1 MFYMIP
7 NPMFDNTFQ
16 SWMAAA
22 RDQATAQLIATLTLQ
37 KAIQSR
43 AARELECCGWM
54 VEDQVDRVC
63 QPGPRAPVRASRTR
77 ARTKHAV

>member
-43 AARELECCGWM
+43 AVHELEHCSWM
-54 VEDQVDRVC
+54 VEEQVDRVC
-63 QPGPRAPVRASRTR
+63 QPKKPAPMRASRTA
-77 ARTKHAV
+77 ARTKHVG